1 MKILSLD
8 STAIV
13 STVAICEN
21 ERLLAQFTIN
31 NGNTHSETLLPM
43 IEASLKVLK
52 LTVDDIDLFAC
63 SAGPGSFTGV
73 RIGASTVKGLAFNKN
88 KPCAPVSSLDAL
100 AHNLHY
106 ADGIVC
112 PVMNARRGQLYNALF
127 LCENGKLTRL
137 CEDRAL
143 MIDDVLKDLAE
154 IHVKSP
160 ETPIYAVGDGA
171 ELFVRSTEGKGVPV
185 KLPPEHLKL
194 QRASSV
200 CFAAENRAAAGDTVD
215 PDKLLPVYLRLPQAE
230 RELKKK
236 QEAAK
241 Q

>member
-8 STAIV
+8 STAVV

-73 RIGASTVKGLAFNKN
+73 RIGAATVKGLAFNKN

-100 AHNLHY
+100 AHNLLY

-137 CEDRAL
+137 CEDRL
-143 MIDDVLKDLAE
+143 LSVYDLEDELFSKYAD
-154 IHVKSP
+154 KN
-160 ETPIYAVGDGA
+160 IYLCGDGYDIA
-171 ELFVRSTEGKGVPV
+171 KGSFTKVNTQSTPLLHQYQSAYSVALCALESAKQELLTTDIELS
-185 KLPPEHLKL
+185 
-194 QRASSV
+194 
-200 CFAAENRAAAGDTVD
+200 
-215 PDKLLPVYLRLPQAE
+215 PVYLRASQAE
-230 RELKKK
+230 RERLERLEKEKSEVK
-236 QEAAK
+236 
-241 Q
+241 

>member
-13 STVAICEN
+13 STVAITED
-21 ERLLAQFTIN
+21 EKLLAEFTIN

-43 IEASLKVLK
+43 IEASLNVLK

-73 RIGASTVKGLAFNKN
+73 RIGAATVKGLAFNKN

-100 AHNLHY
+100 AHNLLY

-112 PVMNARRGQLYNALF
+112 PVMNARRSQLYNALF

-137 CEDRAL
+137 CEDRL
-143 MIDDVLKDLAE
+143 ISVFDLE
-154 IHVKSP
+154 EELRKYSDKK
-160 ETPIYAVGDGA
+160 IYLCGDGYDIA
-171 ELFVRSTEGKGVPV
+171 KNAFTKIVTEDTPLPYQYQSAYSVALCALEAAKQELLTTDIELS
-185 KLPPEHLKL
+185 
-194 QRASSV
+194 
-200 CFAAENRAAAGDTVD
+200 
-215 PDKLLPVYLRLPQAE
+215 PVYLRASQAE
-230 RELKKK
+230 RERLERLEAEKKS
-236 QEAAK
+236 EV
-241 Q
+241 